1 MLRRL
6 VIASLLVLAS
16 AAGAAD
22 RAAPKAED
30 LGKLYAEYWEED
42 LKLDP
47 ISATFAGDP
56 RYNGELPNFLS
67 QEYDEQTRAFQQ
79 KYLDRAR
86 AILNSLGAEGLS
98 GQDRLS
104 YEIFTLNRESALEEL
119 QYPLRLLPVNQFYN
133 LANRFAQLG
142 SGSGAQPFVTVKD
155 YDDWLKRAARI
166 PVLFEQAMLNMR
178 EGMRAGIVEPRVLME
193 KVLPQLD
200 ANITDDVE
208 KSIYWGPVTQMPKEF
223 SAADRE
229 RLTTAFRNLVG
240 TQLNPAYR
248 KLRAF
253 IADEYLPKS
262 RDTFGRGA
270 LPNGAT
276 WYAYNVRENTMRS
289 MTPAQ
294 VHQIGLDEVARI
306 QKGMREVAKD
316 LGYKKPTNTLPEL
329 KAFFD
334 WVKARD
340 DMYFKSR
347 EELLAAYQAFGAN
360 VAPILPKYFNLRPK
374 TDYEVRLVEPF
385 REASASSGQYQSPS
399 LDGKRPGIF
408 YVNAYDLKARP
419 RSALAALSLHEAAP
433 GHHFQLSL
441 QRSLTELPMFRRT
454 SSDTAYVEGWGLYAE
469 YLGYEMG
476 IYKDPVQRFGALD
489 AELWRAIRLVTDSG
503 IHYKGWTRQQTLD
516 YMLANSPAEQTR
528 AVSEAE
534 RFAAIPG
541 QALAY
546 KVGQLKLIE
555 LRKRAEKALGPKFN
569 VAEFHDEVL
578 KDGAVPLEVLEAK
591 IDRWIAA
598 KR

>member
-1 MLRRL
+1 MRK
-6 VIASLLVLAS
+6 LLFATLLALAS
-16 AAGAAD
+16 AGAHSAD
-22 RAAPKAED
+22 NRAAE
-30 LGKLYAEYWEED
+30 LGKLYGEFWEEN
-42 LKLDP
+42 LKLNP
-47 ISATFAGDP
+47 ITATFAGDP

-67 QEYDEQTRAFQQ
+67 EEFEMQDRAFHQ

-86 AILNSLGAEGLS
+86 AIGDQGLK

-104 YEIFTLNRESALEEL
+104 YEIFTLNRESALEEFKFSE
-119 QYPLRLLPVNQFYN
+119 RLLPIDQFRNIAN
-133 LANRFAQLG
+133 LIAQFG
-142 SGSGAQPFVTVKD
+142 SGASAQPFVTVKD
-155 YDDWLKRAARI
+155 YEDWLRRAARA
-166 PVLFEQAMLNMR
+166 PVILEQAIVNMR
-178 EGMRAGIVEPRVLME
+178 EGMKAGVVQPRVLME

-200 ANITDDVE
+200 ANAVDDVE
-208 KSIYWGPVTQMPKEF
+208 KSVFWGPVTKMPADF

-229 RLTTAFRNLVG
+229 RLTAAFRNLIA

-253 IADEYLPKS
+253 IADEYLPKC
-262 RDTFGRGA
+262 RDSFGRAA
-270 LPNGAT
+270 LPNGAD
-276 WYAYNVRENTMRS
+276 WYAHNVRDNTMRA

-306 QKGMREVAKD
+306 QQGMREVARD
-316 LGYKKPTNTLPEL
+316 LGYQKPTRTLPEL

-360 VAPILPKYFNLRPK
+360 VAPVLPRYFNLRPK

-385 REASASSGQYQSPS
+385 REASASSGQYSGPS

-408 YVNAYDLKARP
+408 YVNSYDLKARP

-433 GHHFQLSL
+433 GHHFQISL
-441 QRSLTELPMFRRT
+441 QRELTDLPMFRRF
-454 SSDTAYVEGWGLYAE
+454 SRDTAYIEGWGLYAE

-489 AELWRAIRLVTDSG
+489 AELWRAIRLVTDTG
-503 IHYKGWTRQQTLD
+503 IHYKGWSRQQTLD
-516 YMLANSPAEQTR
+516 YMLANSPSEQTR

-546 KVGQLKLIE
+546 KIGQLKIVE

-569 VAEFHDEVL
+569 VAAFHDEVL
-578 KDGAVPLEVLEAK
+578 KDGAIPLEVLEAK
-591 IDRWIAA
+591 IDRWIASQ
-598 KR
+598 R